1 MKKTQNSLF
10 MMMHKGKSLILIFK
24 NVFVYILNICEM
36 MCIMWFMN
44 NLKYEMQYKKC
55 WELAK
60 MLI

>member
-55 WELAK
+55 
-60 MLI
+60 